1 MSGDGTALAKAAEA
15 LAGAPFRLHGRDPE
29 TGLDCVGLC
38 LAALAAIGRPVR
50 VPACYGL
57 RNRSIASLLRFADEA
72 GLAEAV
78 GPIQPGDIIL
88 TRPGAAQFH
97 LSIAAGPGR
106 FIHAHAGLRRVV
118 VTPGPLVAPV
128 LRHWRITPFP

>member
-1 MSGDGTALAKAAEA
+1 MSGDGMALAKAAEA

-50 VPACYGL
+50 IPACYGL
-57 RNRSIASLLRFADEA
+57 RNRSIANLLRFVDEA
-72 GLAEAV
+72 GLAEAA
-78 GPIQPGDIIL
+78 GPIRPGDIIL
-88 TRPGAAQFH
+88 IRPGTAQFH

-106 FIHAHAGLRRVV
+106 FIQAHAGLRRVV